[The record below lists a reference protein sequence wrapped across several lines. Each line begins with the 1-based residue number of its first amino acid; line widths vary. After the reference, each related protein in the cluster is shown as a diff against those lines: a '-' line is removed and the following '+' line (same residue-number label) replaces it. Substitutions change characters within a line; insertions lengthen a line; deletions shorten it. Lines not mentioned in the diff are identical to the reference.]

1 MTKKEITRQNKIA
14 ESIKK
19 AKNFY
24 KENGFMDLSR
34 FSSYFPKNL
43 WKDDDSRIHFLV
55 NCYNLIFSK

>member
-1 MTKKEITRQNKIA
+1 MTQKDIKRQNDIA
-14 ESIKK
+14 AAIKK

-24 KENGFMDLSR
+24 KENGFIDLTR
-34 FSSYFPKNL
+34 FSSYFPKRL